1 MSINYAIFLEGVSRS
16 YNGVLALNNL
26 SFKWI
31 KGILGLIGPNGAGK
45 TTLIKI
51 LSTLL
56 RPTSGQA
63 RIFNKDVVKES
74 LEVRKKLGVLY
85 ENPVFHP
92 FMRVFPSLCWVGEVR
107 GLSNSVSKKNT
118 LELLEY
124 FNLLNAKNM
133 QIRKL
138 SAGMRQKFG
147 LIQAIIGTPPLIMLD
162 EPTSN
167 LDPDARRLYE
177 SCVKKLANEDGCSF
191 LISSHVLGEL
201 DRLCDG
207 FVFLFNGKISKMGK
221 KEELIQQISPL
232 NFRIRT
238 VDPSKLLPI
247 LIENGYVVD
256 SVLRKEI
263 IITNS
268 KKKTVTELPIILK
281 EMNYSDEVIITP
293 IETEI
298 ETLYHQL
305 SQIAKK
311 G

>member
-1 MSINYAIFLEGVSRS
+1 MANMCAIFLEGLSRS
-16 YNGVLALNNL
+16 YNGVLALNDL
-26 SFKWI
+26 SLKWD
-31 KGILGLIGPNGAGK
+31 KGILGLVGPNGAGK

-74 LEVRKKLGVLY
+74 LEVRKHLGVLH

-92 FMRVFPSLCWVGEVR
+92 FMRVFPSLTWVGEIR
-107 GLSNSVSKKNT
+107 GLSNRISKKHAS
-118 LELLEY
+118 ELLED
-124 FNLLNAKNM
+124 FDLLQAKDM
-133 QIRKL
+133 QTRQL

-147 LIQAIIGTPPLIMLD
+147 LIQAIIGTPPLIILD

-177 SCVKKLANEDGCSF
+177 SSVKKLATEDDCSF

-201 DRLCDG
+201 DRLCEG

-221 KEELIQQISPL
+221 RDELIAHISS
-232 NFRIRT
+232 FEVRIMTR
-238 VDPSKLLPI
+238 DPSQLLPL
-247 LIENGYVVD
+247 LIEEGYTVD
-256 SVLRKEI
+256 SVRGREI
-263 IITNS
+263 IVHNS
-268 KKKTVTELPIILK
+268 KKQAVIDLPLILK
-281 EMNYSDEVIITP
+281 ERNYLDEVIITP
-293 IETEI
+293 LETKI

-305 SQIAKK
+305 SQNAKK
-311 G
+311 S

>member
-1 MSINYAIFLEGVSRS
+1 MPINYAIFLEGVSRI
-16 YNGVLALNNL
+16 YNGVLALNNI

-31 KGILGLIGPNGAGK
+31 EGILGLVGPNGAGK

-56 RPTSGQA
+56 RPTSGQV

-74 LEVRKKLGVLY
+74 LEVRKKIGILH

-92 FMRVFPSLCWVGEVR
+92 FMQVFPSLCWVGELR
-107 GLSNSVSKKNT
+107 GLPNRVSKNKA

-124 FNLLNAKNM
+124 FSLLNAKNM

-147 LIQAIIGTPPLIMLD
+147 LIQAIIGTPPLIILD

-177 SCVKKLANEDGCSF
+177 SYVKKLANEDGCSF

-221 KEELIQQISPL
+221 KEELITQISL
-232 NFRIRT
+232 LTFRIRT
-238 VDPSKLLPI
+238 PTPSKLLPI
-247 LIENGYVVD
+247 LMENGYIIE

-263 IITNS
+263 IVKSS

-281 EMNYSDEVIITP
+281 ELKFSDEIVITP

-305 SQIAKK
+305 SQAAKK